1 MNQSPETLS
10 VVLAGG
16 GTAGHIEPALAV
28 AEALTARDPGIRVT
42 ALGTERGLETRL
54 VPARGVAL
62 SLIPPVPVPR
72 KLDRALFTF
81 PFRLVRALLRTRATL
96 KDLDADV
103 VVGFG
108 GYVSGPAYLAAKSA
122 GIPVVIH
129 EANARSGLANRL
141 GAFLGARVLAAVPG
155 SGLKGAEVVGVPVRR
170 SLLELDRPALRAE
183 ARKFFG
189 LDPDAPVLLV
199 TGGSQGA
206 ASIND
211 AVSGAARTLG
221 DAGIGVLHAY
231 GRRNSVEVEQ
241 QEGAPAY
248 VAVPYIDRMDLA
260 LSAADMVLCRAGAM
274 TVAEISSCGLP
285 AVYVPLPHGNGEQ
298 ELNARPV
305 VEAGGGV
312 IVPDAELD
320 PGRVVREVVPLL
332 RDRARLD
339 AAGAAAR
346 GAGHRDAAARIAEV
360 VVETARHGKGAGAA
374 GTAGTAGTSGAD
386 ATTEPEK
393 QGPENRR
400 TENE

>member
-1 MNQSPETLS
+1 MNDSSQSARSLS

-28 AEALTARDPGIRVT
+28 AEALRKAQPGIRVT

-54 VPARGVAL
+54 VPERGVDL
-62 SLIPPVPVPR
+62 SLIPAVPVPR
-72 KLDRALFTF
+72 KINKDLFTF
-81 PFRLVRALLRTRATL
+81 PFRLVGALNRTRRVL

-103 VVGFG
+103 VIGFG
-108 GYVSGPAYLAAKSA
+108 GYVSGPAYLAAKWA
-122 GIPVVIH
+122 KVPTVVH
-129 EANARSGLANRL
+129 EANARTGMANRL
-141 GAFLGARVLAAVPG
+141 GARLGARVLEAVKG
-155 SGLKGAEVVGVPVRR
+155 SGLKGAEVVGIPVRQ
-170 SLLELDRPALRAE
+170 SLLELDRAALRAQ
-183 ARKFFG
+183 AREFFG
-189 LDPDAPVLLV
+189 LDPDAPVLLVTGGFTHVNSHGSRGPAPAAPVLLV

-231 GRRNSVEVEQ
+231 GRKNSVHVDQ
-241 QEGAPAY
+241 VDGAPAY

-260 LSAADMVLCRAGAM
+260 LAAADMVLCRSGAM

-312 IVPDAELD
+312 IVKDAELD
-320 PGRVVREVVPLL
+320 PGRVAREVVPLL
-332 RDRARLD
+332 RDAERLA
-339 AAGAAAR
+339 AAGEAAR
-346 GAGHRDAAARIAEV
+346 GAGHRDAADRIATV
-360 VVETARHGKGAGAA
+360 VIETARRK
-374 GTAGTAGTSGAD
+374 
-386 ATTEPEK
+386 
-393 QGPENRR
+393 
-400 TENE
+400 

>member
-1 MNQSPETLS
+1 VNDSSQSARPLS

-28 AEALTARDPGIRVT
+28 AEALRKAQPGIRVT

-54 VPARGVAL
+54 VPERGVDL
-62 SLIPPVPVPR
+62 SLIPAVPVPR
-72 KLDRALFTF
+72 KINKDLFTF
-81 PFRLVRALLRTRATL
+81 PFRLVGALNRTRRVL

-103 VVGFG
+103 VIGFG
-108 GYVSGPAYLAAKSA
+108 GYVSGPAYLAAKWA
-122 GIPVVIH
+122 KVPTVVH
-129 EANARSGLANRL
+129 EANARTGMANRL
-141 GAFLGARVLAAVPG
+141 GARLGARVLEAVKD
-155 SGLKGAEVVGVPVRR
+155 SGLKGAEVVGIPVRQ
-170 SLLELDRPALRAE
+170 SLLELDRAALRGQ
-183 ARKFFG
+183 AREFFG

-231 GRRNSVEVEQ
+231 GRKNSVHVDQ
-241 QEGAPAY
+241 VDGAPAY

-260 LSAADMVLCRAGAM
+260 LAAADMVLCRSGAM

-312 IVPDAELD
+312 IVKDAELD
-320 PGRVVREVVPLL
+320 PGRVAREVVPLL
-332 RDRARLD
+332 RDAERLA
-339 AAGAAAR
+339 AAGEAAR
-346 GAGHRDAAARIAEV
+346 GAGHRDAADRIATV
-360 VVETARHGKGAGAA
+360 VIETARRK
-374 GTAGTAGTSGAD
+374 
-386 ATTEPEK
+386 
-393 QGPENRR
+393 
-400 TENE
+400 